1 MLKSVSRAVRN
12 VIPET
17 PDNTTLVLTWR
28 PPNTINGDLLYYIV
42 RITFHENNTV
52 IVDDIV
58 MTELMSFTADNLSKI
73 QLYSVTMIDSYNS
86 LL

>member
-1 MLKSVSRAVRN
+1 MSTAVRN
-12 VIPET
+12 VIPQT
-17 PDNTTLVLTWR
+17 PDNTTLVFTWQ
-28 PPNTINGDLLYYIV
+28 PPYTTNGDILHYIV